1 MASFYTFYSF
11 KGGVGRSMALANVAD
26 LLARRG
32 LRVLA
37 IDFDLEAPGL
47 ERYFQVDKTA
57 ALANLGLIDLLQS
70 FKKSLSGA
78 GSLNEQAEFRQLD
91 RFIFPVY
98 PQTLPGGGALH
109 LMTAGQREPA
119 AQYRQYALSVRTFDW
134 QDFYYNWQGEAFF
147 DWLRGE
153 LSQAVGSREAYD
165 VVLIDSRTGVTEM
178 GGVCAYQLADV
189 IVMMCA
195 ANHQNVEGTRAVVQ
209 DFRSASVE
217 ALRRGRPLSLVV
229 VPARIE
235 QRDDGL
241 LDAFFTRFDSFFK
254 DEVPPAFAELGL
266 TLRDLT
272 IPYQPEYAFEEVVVS
287 DPERRE
293 ARRQI
298 SGAFDLLADALT
310 LLARP
315 APDER
320 LYAKLAEA
328 QAAVQA
334 WLAMAHGAQAEL
346 EVPAPEPFDGADEG
360 IDADEGGGGSGGGGW
375 TAARAPALGTPRMTA
390 PSAATDTAMRFDPT
404 RSFAGY
410 DAFLS
415 YAEGDEGAARA
426 LLSALEARGVSVF
439 LDTSALTV
447 GEHIGEAITKALHHS
462 RHLLICVG
470 RLGLSPWQKRE
481 IELARASSQPIKL
494 IPVLLAGAEQD
505 IFSLALRGVADLQSV
520 DLRAWPQEA
529 SAFEQLL
536 AALRP
541 QMAPRSESAAPEAS
555 TVNPYAGLSSYDEGR
570 VHLLELNQPVLSA
583 LQSNLRGTG
592 LAMLVGPSG
601 VGKRSLVSALVAQ
614 WRQAGSAEGQLWQ
627 VLRLR
632 LSDPDAAARIAAPAQ
647 GPQLLV
653 LEDVDHAP
661 GWLYPA
667 VPGAGNNVAR
677 MSPEG
682 TPGAPDP
689 WPTQLVERLALASPS
704 RPVLLVSWDLPIAAW
719 YGLVGPQA
727 MSWGQQRGQAVL
739 MAPPEPEATRRAI
752 ESPAVR
758 SGYAF
763 EPGLL
768 DRISKDAGAGAGALL
783 LAQMAL
789 TQVWPQAARG
799 FLTNAAYDACQGIV
813 GLYAAHVSA
822 QLALLPP
829 ALAPAA
835 QALLLRMVL
844 VLNDGYSMVR
854 PCVWEELMSQPVLAA
869 PQGGQALLW
878 LMNARVISVW
888 RDSPGKLCLSLL
900 RPLQAGNCAALDE
913 LVADHADQLDKL
925 GGLMGN
931 FVVWQSRREPA
942 DALMTGAQLSDAH
955 SLLRRWGDHLSEP
968 EKRYIH
974 LSKQAAA
981 VTRRRRI
988 LATATIATLA
998 VAGLATGLWAFNRNQ
1013 DLVVKQDELQAKS
1026 STLRDVTAALR
1037 EINKPT
1043 TVVPIANGD
1052 WAGKGAPVVAAA
1064 SSPADG
1070 ALARL
1075 FQNIRIYPQ
1084 YKNAQDKDAIK
1095 AMATALRNYGLQVE
1109 PAELVGPDKA
1119 TCGDIRYFSADD
1131 QDRATVLQ
1139 QATKQVMQTLG
1150 YTYAPDLIDLSLRS
1164 QSAQKGSGTIEMW
1177 MPSLRTLSNAAPT
1190 ASDNP
1195 KDGAALRL
1203 VRGDC
1208 ATLGS
1213 APDKVKALAQKLG
1226 QPMIDLFKSELPFQT
1241 VWVDGFQM
1249 YKFEVTNEQFARFKA
1264 ACAGDPD
1271 CPTRWTPGGNAQRAP
1286 ARFVSWAQADAYCR
1300 WAGGRLPTEQEWEKA
1315 ARGSEGRTWPWGDAP
1330 DPTRYQ
1336 GKVSS
1341 GGKAIAEGGQFPT
1354 GDTPEGI
1361 SDLAGNL
1368 WELTASPWPG
1378 GGHVMKGGSYLNSLL
1393 EARAAVRWR
1402 SHLEDRGAEYL
1413 GFRCVVDLPAVK

>member
-78 GSLNEQAEFRQLD
+78 GSLDEQAEFRQLD

-298 SGAFDLLADALT
+298 GGAFDLLANALT
-310 LLARP
+310 LLARA

-334 WLAMAHGAQAEL
+334 WLAMAHAAPPYL
-346 EVPAPEPFDGADEG
+346 DVPAPEPFDGADEG
-360 IDADEGGGGSGGGGW
+360 IDSDEGGGGGW

-390 PSAATDTAMRFDPT
+390 PSAAADTAMRFDPT

-415 YAEGDEGAARA
+415 YAEGDEGAARE
-426 LLSALEARGVSVF
+426 LLSALEARGLSVF

-481 IELARASSQPIKL
+481 IELARGSSQPIKL

-505 IFSLALRGVADLQSV
+505 IFSLALRGVADLQSI
-520 DLRAWPQEA
+520 DLRAWPQETT
-529 SAFEQLL
+529 AFEQLL
-536 AALRP
+536 AELRP

-555 TVNPYAGLSSYDEGR
+555 SVNPYAGLVSYDEGR
-570 VHLLELNQPVLSA
+570 VHLLELNQPVLNT
-583 LQSNLRGTG
+583 LQESLRGSG

-614 WRQAGSAEGQLWQ
+614 WRQAGSAEGQVWQ

-632 LSDPDAAARIAAPAQ
+632 LSDPDTAARIAAPAQ

-653 LEDVDHAP
+653 LEDVDRAP
-661 GWLYPA
+661 GWLYASP
-667 VPGAGNNVAR
+667 PGVGVNVAR
-677 MSPEG
+677 ASPQG
-682 TPGAPDP
+682 TAGAPDP
-689 WPTQLVERLALASPS
+689 WPIELVARLAEASPQ
-704 RPVLLVSWDLPIAAW
+704 RPVLLVGWDLPVAPW

-727 MSWGQQRGQAVL
+727 MNWGQLRGQAVL
-739 MAPPEPEATRRAI
+739 MAPPEPEATRRVI

-768 DRISKDAGAGAGALL
+768 DRISKDAGEGAGALL

-799 FLTNAAYDACQGIV
+799 FLTNAAYDACKGIV
-813 GLYAAHVSA
+813 GLYAAHVA
-822 QLALLPP
+822 TQLALLPP
-829 ALAPAA
+829 DLVPAA

-844 VLNDGYSMVR
+844 VHNDDYTMVR

-878 LMNARVISVW
+878 LMNARVITVW

-900 RPLQAGNCAALDE
+900 RPLRAGNCAALDE
-913 LVADHADQLDKL
+913 LVAQHADPLDKL
-925 GGLMGN
+925 GGLLGN
-931 FVVWQSRREPA
+931 LAVWQSRKEPA
-942 DALMTGAQLSDAH
+942 DALMTGAQLSDAL
-955 SLLRRWGDHLSEP
+955 SLLGSWGDHLSEP

-981 VTRRRRI
+981 LTRRRRI
-988 LATATIATLA
+988 LAAVTIATLA
-998 VAGLATGLWAFNRNQ
+998 VVGGGAGLLALNRNK
-1013 DLVVKQDELQAKS
+1013 DLAVKQDELQVKS

-1043 TVVPIANGD
+1043 ATVPAPNGD
-1052 WAGKGAPVVAAA
+1052 WQGKGAPVVAA
-1064 SSPADG
+1064 SSPTDG

-1084 YKNAQDKDAIK
+1084 YKNAQDKNTVK
-1095 AMATALRNYGLQVE
+1095 AMAAALRTYGLKVE

-1119 TCGDIRYFSADD
+1119 TCGDIRYYAADD

-1164 QSAQKGSGTIEMW
+1164 QSAQKAAGTIEMW

-1213 APDKVKALAQKLG
+1213 APAQVKALAQKLG
-1226 QPMIDLFKSELPFQT
+1226 QPMTELLKNDLPRQT

-1249 YKFEVTNEQFARFKA
+1249 YKFEVTNEQFARYKA
-1264 ACAGDPD
+1264 NCAADPY
-1271 CPTRWTPGGNAQRAP
+1271 CPTRWTPRGNAPRAP
-1286 ARFVSWAQADAYCR
+1286 ARYLSWAQADAYCR
-1300 WAGGRLPTEQEWEKA
+1300 WAGGGQPPRP
-1315 ARGSEGRTWPWGDAP
+1315 EGGKTPRSNDGRIWPWGDQP
-1330 DPTRYQ
+1330 DPKRYQ
-1336 GKVSS
+1336 GKETG
-1341 GGKAIAEGGQFPT
+1341 GGKAIAEVGHFPL
-1354 GDTPEGI
+1354 GDSKEGI

-1368 WELTASPWPG
+1368 WELTASPWPD
-1378 GGHVMKGGSYLNSLL
+1378 GGHVMKGGSYLNDLMH
-1393 EARAAVRWR
+1393 VRSAWR
-1402 SHLEDRGAEYL
+1402 WASGDEDTGADYL
-1413 GFRCVVDLPAVK
+1413 GFRCVIDLPAVK